1 MATALTALLLAALF
15 GSTSCIARGGNPELL
30 SVVLFTNRPG
40 AWDVAL
46 YSLAG
51 QTSDKYELIVVDDAR
66 AQRRE
71 AAVALSRRLG
81 VQLQHAVSSKR
92 KTSAQSTRYGEANAI
107 NTGIALARGDA
118 VVLLNDYTWLPPNF
132 VADTLAFFQR
142 HPGSLLAFPYDAYAP
157 CVLSAPRPEE
167 EKALAAAGQ
176 GLACRDGGD
185 VDVSQAY
192 NVSALT
198 IFKHPLDMAPSAKG
212 WFCFERNFPHL
223 RAVDKLSAPG
233 QRERVAKP
241 LPYSEGKLAEA
252 FWDGP
257 VFAVS
262 MCVAE
267 ALNGIDEI
275 LDLGNGC
282 AYTCLLATSMTKLL
296 NLHLWSDPLLR
307 DRMRHT
313 KHSRVLV

>member
-1 MATALTALLLAALF
+1 MLSFYAMVSTTVLTALLLAALL
-15 GSTSCIARGGNPELL
+15 GSTSCKARGGNPELL

-40 AWDVAL
+40 AWDIAL

-81 VQLQHAVSSKR
+81 VHLQHAVSSKR

-192 NVSALT
+192 NASALT

-223 RAVDKLSAPG
+223 RAVVDRLSAPG
-233 QRERVAKP
+233 QRERVAEP
-241 LPYSEGKLAEA
+241 LPHSEGKLAEA

-282 AYTCLLATSMTKLL
+282 AYTYVSQLGL
-296 NLHLWSDPLLR
+296 
-307 DRMRHT
+307 
-313 KHSRVLV
+313 